1 MAERAALN
9 APIQGSA
16 ADLIKL
22 AMLATDQKLAEAALT
37 SRVLLQVHDELIL
50 AVANGEEETVPDI
63 GTNAMGH
70 AMDLSVPLTVSI
82 GVGRSWF
89 DAAH

>member
-1 MAERAALN
+1 MIVIGEDHAFEMNRLNEIGIALSIEKN
-9 APIQGSA
+9 LDILLH
-16 ADLIKL
+16 LI
-22 AMLATDQKLAEAALT
+22 
-37 SRVLLQVHDELIL
+37 V
-50 AVANGEEETVPDI
+50 
-63 GTNAMGH
+63 TNAMGH

>member
-1 MAERAALN
+1 M
-9 APIQGSA
+9 
-16 ADLIKL
+16 
-22 AMLATDQKLAEAALT
+22 
-37 SRVLLQVHDELIL
+37 LLQVHDELIL
-50 AVANGEEETVPDI
+50 EVAKGEEEKVREI
-63 GTNAMGH
+63 VTNAMGH

>member
-1 MAERAALN
+1 
-9 APIQGSA
+9 
-16 ADLIKL
+16 
-22 AMLATDQKLAEAALT
+22 MLATDAGLSAKGLS

-50 AVANGEEETVPDI
+50 ELATGEEAAVREVVTE
-63 GTNAMGH
+63 AMGH

-89 DAAH
+89 AAAH